1 MPDLKDAALEALE
14 ACTDAVV
21 GWQSLAPLAVRRS
34 AAESLD
40 ALRAALEQPEQEP
53 CDIAKDGVCEALECC
68 KQTAKD
74 KFCDSHCTWRDHHPD
89 CVRSEQPQRTLT
101 DEVIANL
108 WHANGG
114 FHHHFARAIE
124 RWIKGQA

>member
-1 MPDLKDAALEALE
+1 MTDLREAAQQALEALDWYAE
-14 ACTDAVV
+14 CAMVSDKAADAA
-21 GWQSLAPLAVRRS
+21 S
-34 AAESLD
+34 

-68 KQTAKD
+68 KQTAQEQ
-74 KFCDSHCTWRDHHPD
+74 FCDGHCTWRDHHPA
-89 CVRSEQPQRTLT
+89 CVRAERQQRTLT

-108 WHANGG
+108 WHQNGG
-114 FHHHFARAIE
+114 FHHHFARNIE